1 VAAHPVIVSE
11 RGCAYRAHI
20 EDRFAAAGLTL
31 DLRGEV
37 GGTAA
42 AVAAVRAGLGVALLP
57 AAGLTAT
64 APAAPPAPAAPAAPP
79 APAGSSPPP
88 EGTVLRAVADVDL
101 ALPLG
106 LVRPRAGE
114 PHSALTS
121 EAIAAVRAAAPAWR
135 S

>member
-1 VAAHPVIVSE
+1 VPAAAVAAHPVIVSE

-64 APAAPPAPAAPAAPP
+64 APAAP
-79 APAGSSPPP
+79 AGSSPPP